1 MVPIVFAD
9 AARIWHANL
18 WYALPAII
26 SVSLVYAASRHEPM
40 RPLLAHAFRV
50 ALWLIGFLLVG
61 MAVLAV
67 FSWKMNS

>member
-1 MVPIVFAD
+1 MIFAD
-9 AARIWHANL
+9 AARLWHTDL

-50 ALWLIGFLLVG
+50 GLWLIGFLLAG
-61 MAVLAV
+61 IAVLAV
-67 FSWKMNS
+67 FSWYMNA

>member
-1 MVPIVFAD
+1 MFSLVFAD
-9 AARIWHANL
+9 ATRIWHMDL

-40 RPLLAHAFRV
+40 GPLLAHAFRV

-61 MAVLAV
+61 AAVLAV
-67 FSWKMNS
+67 FSWYLNA